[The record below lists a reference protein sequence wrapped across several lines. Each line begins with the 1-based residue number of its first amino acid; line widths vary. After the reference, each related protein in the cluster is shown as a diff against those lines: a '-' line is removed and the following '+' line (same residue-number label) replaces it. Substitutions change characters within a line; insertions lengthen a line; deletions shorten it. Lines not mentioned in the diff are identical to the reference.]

1 MRLVVLDAATLGKDV
16 SLREWEQFGQLTVY
30 ETTSPDQML
39 ERMSGHAVV
48 ILNKAVV
55 EDALLSKLPELKLIC
70 ITATGYDNIDIAACR
85 KRGIAVCNVTGYS
98 THSVAQVTLAMA
110 LSLMTH
116 LPEYAESVRSGL
128 YTAAGVQNRLEPVYH
143 EFCGKTWGIVGLG
156 NIGRQVARVAD
167 AMGCRVIGYKRK
179 PDDIYPVLP
188 LQALCKTAD
197 IISVHLPLTPET
209 NHIIGA
215 AELAVMKRDAIL
227 INVARGAVVDE
238 AAVVTALERGELGGF
253 GTDVYAPEPLQKRSP
268 LWRVLD
274 RPNVLATPH
283 MAWGAY
289 ESRMRCIHE
298 ITENIKAFFRG
309 ETRNRVDQ

>member
-1 MRLVVLDAATLGKDV
+1 MKLVVLDAATLGKDI
-16 SLREWEQFGQLTVY
+16 SLAEWEQFGTVTVY
-30 ETTSPDQML
+30 QTTPPDRL
-39 ERMSGHAVV
+39 AERMAGCEIAV
-48 ILNKAVV
+48 LNKSVV
-55 EDALLSKLPELKLIC
+55 DDPLLSKLPDLRLIC
-70 ITATGYDNIDIAACR
+70 ITATGYDNVDTVACK

-116 LPEYAESVRSGL
+116 LPAYAESVRSGA

-143 EFCGKTWGIVGLG
+143 ELYGKTWGVVGLG
-156 NIGRQVARVAD
+156 NIGRQVARVAE
-167 AMGCRVIGYKRK
+167 AMGCRVVCYKRR
-179 PDDIYPVLP
+179 PDATYPTLP
-188 LQALCKTAD
+188 LDALCAEAD

-209 NHIIGA
+209 NRAIGA
-215 AELAVMKRDAIL
+215 AELKRMKPGAIL

-238 AAVVTALERGELGGF
+238 AAVVTAIEEGRLGGF
-253 GTDVYAPEPLQKRSP
+253 ATDVYAPEPLQKESP

-298 ITENIKAFFRG
+298 ITENIKVFLAG
-309 ETRNRVDQ
+309 DVRNRVD